1 MSEAD
6 PERMATNP
14 IGDRLRKAREARGMS
29 LEDIANR
36 TRIPIRHLQHIEN
49 GEWDALPAATY
60 SIGFARSYANV
71 VGLNGSEI
79 GVELREE
86 LGANQ
91 YRPAQA
97 AAAYYEPA
105 DPTRVP
111 PRSLAIIAGAI
122 ALLLV
127 IVYVVWRSGAVDD
140 SDLDPAEVASVE
152 APLDE
157 ATPAAGA
164 PGAVPGQPI
173 GTAAATGPVTLTA
186 REEVWL
192 RVYEEGGERLL
203 EKTMAPGERFVVPST
218 AERPLI
224 LTGRPNALRV
234 TVGSTEIPA
243 LGPAERT
250 ISDVSLAPADLLARV
265 QTAPRPV
272 QTGTPPPPPAG

>member
-6 PERMATNP
+6 PEHMEANP
-14 IGDRLRKAREARGMS
+14 IGDRLRKAREAGDMS
-29 LEDIANR
+29 LEDVANR
-36 TRIPIRHLQHIEN
+36 TRIPIRHLQNIEN

-60 SIGFARSYANV
+60 AIGFARSYANV

-91 YRPAQA
+91 YRVVPAT
-97 AAAYYEPA
+97 AYYEPA
-105 DPTRVP
+105 DPARVP

-127 IVYVVWRSGAVDD
+127 LGYAIWRSGAVDD
-140 SDLDPAEVASVE
+140 SAVDPAEMASVE
-152 APLDE
+152 TPLGE
-157 ATPAAGA
+157 PEPPAGTI
-164 PGAVPGQPI
+164 PGQSAAP
-173 GTAAATGPVTLTA
+173 AATGPVTLTA
-186 REEVWL
+186 TEEVWL
-192 RVYEEGGERLL
+192 RVYEEDGERLL
-203 EKTMAPGERFVVPST
+203 EKTMVPGERYVVPST

-234 TVGSTEIPA
+234 TVGSTEIPP

-250 ISDVSLAPADLLARV
+250 ISDVSLAATDLLARAGS
-265 QTAPRPV
+265 APAAARTV
-272 QTGTPPPPPAG
+272 MAAA